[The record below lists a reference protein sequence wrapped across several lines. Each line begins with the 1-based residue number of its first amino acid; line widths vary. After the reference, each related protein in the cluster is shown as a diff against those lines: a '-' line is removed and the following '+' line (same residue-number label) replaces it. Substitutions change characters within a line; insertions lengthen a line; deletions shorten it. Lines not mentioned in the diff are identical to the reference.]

1 MSKKVGRKS
10 KYDDFL
16 AQDGL
21 VLVTGWARNGL
32 TDEQIAQNIGIT
44 RSTLYEWK
52 NKYSDFSDAL
62 KKSKEYCDIQVE
74 NALYK
79 KALMG
84 DTTAMIF
91 WLKNRQSDR
100 WRDKVAND
108 MNMKIESDGFIEA
121 LRGKAPKERDPDVE
135 E

>member
-121 LRGKAPKERDPDVE
+121 LKGKAPKERDPDVE

>member
-1 MSKKVGRKS
+1 MGKKVGRKS

-121 LRGKAPKERDPDVE
+121 LKGKAPKERDPDVE